1 MSKILEKLETFRGY
15 LKTPNLDSLEMS
27 LADVHSPGLFSLVIA
42 GTEPGKLTR
51 VFIATED
58 IDQYSVQLHSH
69 RYPIKLTALKGTIGH
84 THVEDQ
90 IIGIHEHGR
99 TVPGYM
105 LMSRFTYK
113 SPLNGGAGLAF
124 DADVQVQTKEYVL
137 PVGSMVYMDEK
148 HVHTV
153 CCLAGAIW
161 VVEEQGFKTDES
173 TVLGV
178 PFTVDGL
185 YNKPQQFQINDMC
198 QTVLRQLNYLIN
210 QYKSV

>member
-15 LKTPNLDSLEMS
+15 LKTPNLDSLDMS
-27 LADVHSPGLFSLVIA
+27 LSDVHSPGLFSLVIA

-51 VFIATED
+51 V
-58 IDQYSVQLHSH
+58 
-69 RYPIKLTALKGTIGH
+69 
-84 THVEDQ
+84 
-90 IIGIHEHGR
+90 
-99 TVPGYM
+99 
-105 LMSRFTYK
+105 
-113 SPLNGGAGLAF
+113 
-124 DADVQVQTKEYVL
+124 
-137 PVGSMVYMDEK
+137 YMDEK
-148 HVHTV
+148 QVHTV
-153 CCLAGAIW
+153 CCQAGAIW

>member
-1 MSKILEKLETFRGY
+1 MSKILEKLESFRDY
-15 LKTPNLDSLEMS
+15 LKTPNLESLEMS

-51 VFIATED
+51 VFIASQD
-58 IDQYSVQLHSH
+58 IEQYSVQLHSH
-69 RYPIKLTALKGTIGH
+69 RYPIKLTALKGLIGH
-84 THVEDQ
+84 THVVNEVKTDFN
-90 IIGIHEHGR
+90 IDKPL
-99 TVPGYM
+99 PGYM
-105 LMSRFTYK
+105 LMSRFRYK
-113 SPLNGGAGLAF
+113 SPLNGGSGLSF
-124 DADVQVQTKEYVL
+124 DRDVQVDTKEYVI
-137 PVGSMVYMDEK
+137 PVGSMIYMDEYD
-148 HVHTV
+148 VHTV
-153 CCLAGAIW
+153 CCQAGAIW